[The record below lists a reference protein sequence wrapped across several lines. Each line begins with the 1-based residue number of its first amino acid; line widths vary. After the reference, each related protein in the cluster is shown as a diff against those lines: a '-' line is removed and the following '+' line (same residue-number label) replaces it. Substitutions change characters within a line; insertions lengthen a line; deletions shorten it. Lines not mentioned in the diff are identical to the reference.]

1 MLRYVLT
8 QTVVHLEQNQC
19 PFCVGDGS
27 VVFDWG
33 IDLHTCLNC
42 GARQSHKGWMYGN
55 IARHL
60 LQNVRIEWPP
70 LDFRV
75 K

>member
-8 QTVVHLEQNQC
+8 REVVHLQQNQC
-19 PFCVGDGS
+19 PFCVGGGS

-33 IDLHTCLNC
+33 LDLYICLNC
-42 GARQSHKGWMYGN
+42 GARQSHKGWVCGN
-55 IARHL
+55 VPRRL
-60 LQNVRIEWPP
+60 LQTVRIEWPP
-70 LDFRV
+70 LNSPE